1 MLAHSPARTVLIA
14 TASALLVSLI
24 VSATTAAEFD
34 SAGVKIFYTEQGA
47 GPPVVLVHG
56 YLASGA
62 LNWGVPGVSK
72 LLAPDYRLIVLDNR
86 GHGNSDKPRDVAE
99 YGETM
104 AEDVVRLLDH
114 LKISK
119 AHVVGY
125 SMGGMITLKLLA
137 KHPDRLLSG
146 VVAGMGWR
154 EPGIVGGFLAEA
166 GEKLTDLEPRRAC
179 ALGFPQLGITREELA
194 GIKTPMTMVIGAND
208 GLKRG
213 VDNLSAVRADVPVV
227 VVPEANHMT
236 CIFKPEFRDA
246 IKEFLDRQP
255 KP

>member
-1 MLAHSPARTVLIA
+1 MPQVLKCFFAALTVVCP
-14 TASALLVSLI
+14 SA
-24 VSATTAAEFD
+24 AAVAEEFD
-34 SAGVKIFYTEQGA
+34 SAGVKIYYTEQGS

-62 LNWGVPGVSK
+62 LNWGVPGVTK
-72 LLAPDYRLIVLDNR
+72 LLAPDYRLIVIDNR
-86 GHGNSDKPRDVAE
+86 GHGKSDKPRDVAQ
-99 YGETM
+99 YGEVM

-114 LKISK
+114 LKIDK

-137 KHPDRLLSG
+137 TRPDRLLSG

-154 EPGIVGGFLAEA
+154 EPNEVGEFLAEV
-166 GEKLTDLEPRRAC
+166 GENLTDLPPRRAC
-179 ALGFPQLGITREELA
+179 ALGFLRLGITREQLEN
-194 GIKTPMTMVIGAND
+194 IKSPMTMVIGDND

-213 VDNLSAVRADVPVV
+213 VDRLSEVRTDVPVV
-227 VVPEANHMT
+227 VVPDANHMT
-236 CIFKPEFRDA
+236 CIFKPQFREA
-246 IKEFLDRQP
+246 IKDFLDRQP

>member
-1 MLAHSPARTVLIA
+1 MLLRPNSVLG
-14 TASALLVSLI
+14 LLLW
-24 VSATTAAEFD
+24 AAVLAKCAAPLAAEEFD
-34 SAGVKIFYTEQGA
+34 SAGVKIYYTQQGS

-56 YLASGA
+56 YMASGA
-62 LNWGVPGVSK
+62 LNWGAPGVAK
-72 LLAPDYRLIVLDNR
+72 LLASDYHLIILDNR
-86 GHGNSDKPRDVAE
+86 GHGKSDRPRSVDQ
-99 YGETM
+99 YGEAM

-114 LKISK
+114 LKIPK

-125 SMGGMITLKLLA
+125 SMGGMMTLKLLA

-154 EPGIVGGFLAEA
+154 EPGPVGDLLAAASES
-166 GEKLTDLEPRRAC
+166 LTDMEPRRAC
-179 ALGFPQLGITREELA
+179 LLSFPRLGITRDELTA
-194 GIKTPMTMVIGAND
+194 IETPMTAIIGAND

-213 VDNLSAVRADVPVV
+213 VDRLSEVRPDVPVV
-227 VVPEANHMT
+227 VVPDANHMT
-236 CIFKPEFRDA
+236 CIFKLEFRDA

>member
-1 MLAHSPARTVLIA
+1 MFRRIRFTLQLPFWA
-14 TASALLVSLI
+14 ALLL
-24 VSATTAAEFD
+24 TFTAPLAAEEFD
-34 SAGVKIFYTEQGA
+34 SAGVKIYYTQQGS

-62 LNWGVPGVSK
+62 LNWGAPGVAK
-72 LLAPDYRLIVLDNR
+72 LLAPDYRLIILDNR
-86 GHGNSDKPRDVAE
+86 GHGKSDKPRSVDQ
-99 YGETM
+99 YGEVM

-114 LKISK
+114 LKIPK

-146 VVAGMGWR
+146 VVGGMGWR
-154 EPGIVGGFLAEA
+154 EPGPVGDLLATA
-166 GEKLTDLEPRRAC
+166 GESVTDLEPRRAC
-179 ALGFPQLGITREELA
+179 LLGFPRLGITRDELTA
-194 GIKTPMTMVIGAND
+194 IKTPMTAVIGADD

-213 VDNLSAVRADVPVV
+213 VDRLSEVRTDVPVV
-227 VVPEANHMT
+227 VVPDAGHMT

-246 IKEFLDRQP
+246 IKEFLDGQP